1 MQHIHQAL
9 ENGIL
14 RLSFNRPERK
24 NAITTA
30 MYEALAQA
38 LDQANSDPA
47 VRVVLLTGQPGV
59 FTSGNDIQDFLNNP
73 PSDTQSPV
81 FRFLHALSHLEKP
94 LIAVV
99 DGLAVGVGTTLL
111 LHCDLVYATPEAR
124 FQLPFVNLGLVPEA
138 ASSFLL
144 PKVAGY
150 QRAAEMLLLGE
161 VFTAEQALAAGMLN
175 GILPSNQL
183 LEHALGVAHKLAE
196 KPAQALRLTKQLLKQ
211 PYLSQIEQTMRAEGV
226 QFIRQ
231 LSSPEA
237 REAFSAFIEKRKPDF
252 SKLG

>member
-1 MQHIHQAL
+1 
-9 ENGIL
+9 
-14 RLSFNRPERK
+14 
-24 NAITTA
+24 
-30 MYEALAQA
+30 
-38 LDQANSDPA
+38 
-47 VRVVLLTGQPGV
+47 
-59 FTSGNDIQDFLNNP
+59 
-73 PSDTQSPV
+73 
-81 FRFLHALSHLEKP
+81 
-94 LIAVV
+94 V

>member
-1 MQHIHQAL
+1 MQHTHQAL

-30 MYEALAQA
+30 MYDALARA

-73 PSDTQSPV
+73 PSDAQSPV

-94 LIAVV
+94 LIAAV

-144 PKVAGY
+144 PRVAGY

-183 LEHALGVAHKLAE
+183 LEHALGVAHKLTE

-226 QFIRQ
+226 HFIRQ
-231 LSSPEA
+231 LGSPEA